1 MSDRGNSPQGV
12 PCKGGDNMDRM
23 GMEIVDHTIEMIL
36 VFDESGEIKFSNQT
50 VNQELGYEEGM
61 EHLNMKDVM
70 LKQFCGDGDEFSIEE
85 LLNASEAVLYR
96 KNLSCFTAA
105 IRVVPSKVKEGQ
117 YQLLATDN
125 TQRQE
130 LQRQL
135 VRVKEE
141 AAEAMK
147 ARNEFVANVTHELR
161 TPLNGMRG
169 HLTTLR
175 DTNLDAKQMR
185 TTDIILQCCEN
196 MAAIINNILD
206 FSKMEAGKFT
216 IEKKE
221 FNFRKMLNHVIDT
234 SITAI
239 NEKGLYLIANV
250 AEDIP
255 ENVVGDELRVI
266 QVLNNLLSNAIKFT
280 SVGYISIEIT
290 KALEF
295 DKELELFFMVKDTGI
310 GMTREEQDKIFK
322 SFTQADASITR
333 KYGGTGLG
341 LTITKQLVELMGGSI
356 HLDSEKGKGSTFS
369 FRIRLELAEH
379 QEQAVVEG
387 KSMTES
393 VPLFKQCNTSVNR
406 FDSMENFFSFG
417 TQENTQEIRN
427 KMEKLIICLEL
438 EAWDRAESFAS
449 NLKSLLRDREDLK
462 KLVFRLEMC
471 LRKEDY
477 DKSMKRY
484 QDLKAGLEAEIG
496 GI

>member
-1 MSDRGNSPQGV
+1 MNNRGNSLMGIPYE
-12 PCKGGDNMDRM
+12 GGDDMDRM

-70 LKQFCGDGDEFSIEE
+70 LKQFCGDGGGFSIGK
-85 LLNASEAVLYR
+85 LLSASEAVLYR
-96 KNLSCFTAA
+96 KNQSCFTAA
-105 IRVVPSKVKEGQ
+105 IRVVPSKVKQGQ

-175 DTNLDAKQMR
+175 DTNLDAKQLR

-255 ENVVGDELRVI
+255 ENVVGDELRII
-266 QVLNNLLSNAIKFT
+266 QILNLS
-280 SVGYISIEIT
+280 
-290 KALEF
+290 L
-295 DKELELFFMVKDTGI
+295 
-310 GMTREEQDKIFK
+310 
-322 SFTQADASITR
+322 
-333 KYGGTGLG
+333 
-341 LTITKQLVELMGGSI
+341 I
-356 HLDSEKGKGSTFS
+356 H
-369 FRIRLELAEH
+369 I
-379 QEQAVVEG
+379 
-387 KSMTES
+387 
-393 VPLFKQCNTSVNR
+393 
-406 FDSMENFFSFG
+406 
-417 TQENTQEIRN
+417 
-427 KMEKLIICLEL
+427 
-438 EAWDRAESFAS
+438 
-449 NLKSLLRDREDLK
+449 
-462 KLVFRLEMC
+462 
-471 LRKEDY
+471 
-477 DKSMKRY
+477 
-484 QDLKAGLEAEIG
+484 
-496 GI
+496 

>member
-1 MSDRGNSPQGV
+1 MERIELIDQL
-12 PCKGGDNMDRM
+12 
-23 GMEIVDHTIEMIL
+23 MEIIL
-36 VFDESGEIKFSNQT
+36 VFDETGRIQFSNRAAI
-50 VNQELGYEEGM
+50 QELGYEEGM
-61 EHLNMKDVM
+61 DHLHMKDVV
-70 LKQFCGDGDEFSIEE
+70 LKQFLDDSQEFSLDEIQK
-85 LLNASEAVLYR
+85 ASEAVLYR
-96 KNLSCFTAA
+96 KNQSCFTAS
-105 IRVVPSKVKEGQ
+105 IKVVPSQVEQGH
-117 YQLLATDN
+117 YHLLATDS
-125 TQRQE
+125 TQRHE
-130 LQRQL
+130 LERQL
-135 VRVKEE
+135 VRVREE
-141 AAEAMK
+141 TAEAMK

-175 DTNLDAKQMR
+175 DTNLDSKQLR

-221 FNFRKMLNHVIDT
+221 FNFRNMINHVIDT
-234 SITAI
+234 SITLI

-255 ENVVGDELRVI
+255 ENVVGDELRII
-266 QVLNNLLSNAIKFT
+266 QILNNLLSNAVKFT

-290 KALEF
+290 KTLEF
-295 DKELELFFMVKDTGI
+295 DNELELFFMVKDTGI
-310 GMTREEQDKIFK
+310 GMTKEEQDKIFK
-322 SFTQADASITR
+322 SFAQADASITR

-341 LTITKQLVELMGGSI
+341 LTITKQLIELMSGNI
-356 HLDSEKGKGSTFS
+356 RLDSEKGKGSTFS
-369 FRIRLELAEH
+369 FRIRLDRAK
-379 QEQAVVEG
+379 QEQQAEQG
-387 KSMTES
+387 IQETET
-393 VPLFKQCNTSVNR
+393 PLLKQYNASIDR

-417 TQENTQEIRN
+417 TQENVQEIRN

-449 NLKSLLRDREDLK
+449 NLKSLLQDREDLK
-462 KLVFRLEMC
+462 KLVFRMEMC

-484 QDLKAGLEAEIG
+484 QDLKTKLEAEIG